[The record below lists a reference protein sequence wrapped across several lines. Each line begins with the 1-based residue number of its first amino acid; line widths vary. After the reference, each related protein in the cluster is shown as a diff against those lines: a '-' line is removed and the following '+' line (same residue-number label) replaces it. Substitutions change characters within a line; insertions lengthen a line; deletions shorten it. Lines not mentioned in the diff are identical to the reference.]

1 MHIKVLG
8 TGCKSCDMLTD
19 RMRAA
24 AEEAGVPATVE
35 KVTDLS
41 EFERYGIMA
50 TPALVI
56 DDEVIM
62 AGRVPK
68 PKDLVALIKRAEA

>member
-1 MHIKVLG
+1 VHIKVLG
-8 TGCKSCDMLTD
+8 SGCKSCDMLTE
-19 RMRAA
+19 RMRQAA
-24 AEEAGVPATVE
+24 AEAGVDATVE
-35 KVTDLS
+35 KVTDLA
-41 EFERYGIMA
+41 EFERYGIMS

-68 PKDLVALIKRAEA
+68 PKDLVKMLERRG